1 MATSNADFGRRRDV
15 DGLVSLLVLGFG
27 LIAVLLMAAGC
38 NSDEGGNVSGILAKL
53 GEDADAAASGGAAAM
68 DAAPIGAAGSPATGA
83 IDAAADG
90 GMAMDASLELPDG
103 AVPEPDAAATDAEMP
118 MDHDAAAT
126 DAEMPMDHD
135 AAATDAEMPMDH
147 DAAMHDSAM
156 PTDPDDDAGM
166 DMDAAT
172 SDPADEHCE
181 MDMPADPRDSMLES
195 SAPVE
200 WTSGRSRDVLLPQ
213 LVIDW
218 INELELP
225 AAHDAWHATRRWDD
239 LCGASL
245 APAEGCDF
253 AESLVA
259 ENLWRAEYQQGAPG
273 AGLAFLHMHRHMIHM
288 FRTAFPAHADLFD
301 GWTHVPRSIDDPE
314 NPTPWKTIDWNAD
327 NLIGFDILEN
337 IEDHLD
343 QFTNEDDLGV
353 FIEST
358 FRWTPEDPVVGLGL
372 QGSGVH
378 GAMHNQWAVNRSP
391 ANLGRTDTALPN
403 YIFWKLHGFIDDVW
417 SRYRLAKH
425 LHDEDV
431 QYKTIARWECRLMY
445 SLTPSHRPEPPPPT
459 DTGLKRGD

>member
-27 LIAVLLMAAGC
+27 LIAVLLTAAGC
-38 NSDEGGNVSGILAKL
+38 NRDEGGNVSGILAKL

-83 IDAAADG
+83 IDAAA
-90 GMAMDASLELPDG
+90 
-103 AVPEPDAAATDAEMP
+103 
-118 MDHDAAAT
+118 
-126 DAEMPMDHD
+126 
-135 AAATDAEMPMDH
+135 ATDAEMPMDH

-181 MDMPADPRDSMLES
+181 MNMPADPRDSMLES

-225 AAHDAWHATRRWDD
+225 AAHDAWHATRHWDD

-327 NLIGFDILEN
+327 NLIGFDILEH